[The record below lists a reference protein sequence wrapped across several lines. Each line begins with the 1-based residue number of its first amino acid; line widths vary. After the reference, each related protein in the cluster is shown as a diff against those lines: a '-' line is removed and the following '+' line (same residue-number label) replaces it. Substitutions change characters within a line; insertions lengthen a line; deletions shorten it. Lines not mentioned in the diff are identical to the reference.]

1 MEQAAFEPRNIVP
14 GMGYSPDKMLQARLI
29 SYPDAHRYRLGVNY
43 DSLPVNK
50 PQCPFHTYNKDGA
63 MRFDGNGG
71 PAVNYEPNSFGGP
84 TQDPKYVE
92 RPKMVSGTVARH
104 DHRSDSDYYTQP
116 GNLFRLMPADAK
128 QRLIS
133 NIVGSL
139 GQTPK
144 RIQELQISTSTKPIR
159 PTEPAWRKGS
169 ASTSSRSSLPKEK
182 WLQPTEGSRR

>member
-1 MEQAAFEPRNIVP
+1 
-14 GMGYSPDKMLQARLI
+14 
-29 SYPDAHRYRLGVNY
+29 
-43 DSLPVNK
+43 
-50 PQCPFHTYNKDGA
+50 

-71 PAVNYEPNSFGGP
+71 TEVNYEPNSFGGP

-104 DHRSDSDYYTQP
+104 DHRSDGDYYTQP

-139 GQTPK
+139 GGAPK
-144 RIQELQISTSTKPIR
+144 RIQELQVQHFYKAD
-159 PTEPAWRKGS
+159 PAYGS
-169 ASTSSRSSLPKEK
+169 GVAQGLGLDIDAIIGKM
-182 WLQPTEGSRR
+182 QPSAAD